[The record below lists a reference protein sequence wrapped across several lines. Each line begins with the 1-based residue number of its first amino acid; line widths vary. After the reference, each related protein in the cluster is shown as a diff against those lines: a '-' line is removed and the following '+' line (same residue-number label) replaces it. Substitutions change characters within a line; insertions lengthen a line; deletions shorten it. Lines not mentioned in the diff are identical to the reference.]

1 MQPADPSC
9 VAELHSEADSIKFP
23 QRCNLIPINVLPL
36 IMSSLAALGLLG
48 SATTSSALL
57 FGTLGMSQTLRLLR
71 GHAPTPLSPGD
82 KLKLWAWT
90 MRRIKVAPTRPR

>member
-1 MQPADPSC
+1 
-9 VAELHSEADSIKFP
+9 
-23 QRCNLIPINVLPL
+23 
-36 IMSSLAALGLLG
+36 MSNCLAALGLLG

-71 GHAPTPLSPGD
+71 GHAPATLSAGD

-90 MRRIKVAPTRPR
+90 MRRIKVIRVRIS